1 MTTRVLF
8 AAGLVAVC
16 LAGPVAAQVAPRPA
30 SPPTQT
36 PTPASPQTP
45 TQAPPAG
52 ITPPADY
59 IIGADDVLT
68 IVFWR
73 DKDLSGDVTVRPD
86 GMISVPLINELR
98 AAGLTPDQ
106 LRQKLVEAAAKY
118 IADPNAVVVVKQ
130 INSRKVFITGLVNK
144 IGAHPLTAPMTVLQ
158 LIATAGGLAQFADEE
173 NIVVVRTEKGRQVS
187 YRFNYKEVSKRKKL
201 EQNIWLQPGDQV
213 IVP

>member
-1 MTTRVLF
+1 MTTRVLL
-8 AAGLVAVC
+8 AAGLIAVC
-16 LAGPVAAQVAPRPA
+16 LAGRVAAQVAPKPV
-30 SPPTQT
+30 SPP
-36 PTPASPQTP
+36 A
-45 TQAPPAG
+45 QAPAQVPPVG

-59 IIGADDVLT
+59 VIGADDVLT

-73 DKDLSGDVTVRPD
+73 EKDLSGDVTVRPD
-86 GMISVPLINELR
+86 GIISVPLINEIK

-130 INSRKVFITGLVNK
+130 INSRKVFITGMVNK

-158 LIATAGGLAQFADEE
+158 LIATAGGLVQFADEE